1 MVRIASVHGEGHTI
15 AFMRHTFVFAHG
27 DKVRAM
33 EYKPLCI
40 FCGAELGPDTKPEHI
55 LLNALGGRKTTKRV
69 ICSQH
74 NNDFGGDIDDDLA
87 GEVEVLRN
95 HLQLESGTGKLPP
108 SLRNVQAGAERI
120 NIGSDG
126 KPQLVK
132 PPFTVTDLPDGNA
145 KVEIHA
151 RTPEDIQKMIPNV
164 AARLR
169 MTEEEV
175 IRQIT
180 QSGQASLVEK
190 RPGGVQHRI
199 SLGGEKALRSVT
211 KSCLVLFAT
220 VAGNE
225 AVRSAP
231 FDEAR
236 AYVLQGDP
244 AFNKTRIQIDS
255 RDVPHLDQWKQE
267 YGPFFNLIY
276 VRSNET
282 GRVIGHFTIYN
293 TISWQIVLAES
304 GGPPNLVAVAVSNPL
319 DPATW
324 DDEAAK
330 LPDIPFA
337 WLDETDRTYELERA
351 RERLVAMA
359 QHHTDTAREMEI
371 GRICDD
377 VFAKHGITTDDQA
390 ITDPHT
396 QKAIMGEITQRLAA
410 HALRL
415 PHEQKLSREQI
426 EAMLRGKKK

>member
-1 MVRIASVHGEGHTI
+1 MNE
-15 AFMRHTFVFAHG
+15 
-27 DKVRAM
+27 
-33 EYKPLCI
+33 KPLCI
-40 FCGAELGPDTKPEHI
+40 FCGSEVGPDTKPEHI

-69 ICSQH
+69 ICSKH

-87 GEVEVLRN
+87 GQVEVLRN
-95 HLQLESGTGKLPP
+95 HLQLESGTGKPP
-108 SLRNVQAGAERI
+108 PALRNIQAGGERI

-126 KPQLVK
+126 RPQLVK
-132 PPFTVTDLPDGNA
+132 PPFTVIDLPDGKFN
-145 KVEIHA
+145 VEIHA
-151 RTPEDIQKMIPNV
+151 RTHEDIQKMIPNL

-175 IRQIT
+175 IKQIT
-180 QSGQASLVEK
+180 QNGQASLVEK
-190 RPGGVQHRI
+190 RPGGVHHRI
-199 SLGGEKALRSVT
+199 SLGGEKALQSVT
-211 KSCLVLFAT
+211 KSCLVLLAT

-236 AYVLQGDP
+236 AFVLQGDP
-244 AFNKTRIQIDS
+244 AFNKARIQIDS
-255 RDVPHLDQWKQE
+255 RDVSSLDEWKKRF
-267 YGPFFNLIY
+267 GPFFNLIY
-276 VRSNET
+276 VRSNEA

-293 TISWQIVLAES
+293 TVSWQIVLAES
-304 GGPPNLVAVAVSNPL
+304 GGPPNLVAVVVSNPL

-324 DDEAAK
+324 EDEAVK

-337 WLDETDRTYELERA
+337 WLDQADRAYELERA
-351 RERLVAMA
+351 RQRLVAMA
-359 QHHTDTAREMEI
+359 QHHTDTARETEI

-377 VFAKHGITTDDQA
+377 VLAKHGITTNDQA
-390 ITDPHT
+390 ITDPET

-415 PHEQKLSREQI
+415 PHEQKLTPEEI